1 MPIRKERAGLARTRK
16 NSQEVL
22 VCVNLARSRPTTA
35 QGKLVKACQV
45 PDENPGA
52 DEGPNL
58 LGVTLVLPAIQSIEL
73 PRDYS
78 RAEQAIAKPGQGH
91 RQLTEWRDADFD
103 ADLPGT
109 LRECADRPDIPK
121 RAGAEGPVR
130 GPVGMYGPESTR
142 V

>member
-1 MPIRKERAGLARTRK
+1 MHTSCRPEVKRNSVHPTGKSRPRAGREDSK
-16 NSQEVL
+16 EKL
-22 VCVNLARSRPTTA
+22 VCVDLARSRPSTA

-78 RAEQAIAKPGQGH
+78 RAEQAIAKRGQGH

-109 LRECADRPDIPK
+109 LRECADHPDIPK
-121 RAGAEGPVR
+121 RGR
-130 GPVGMYGPESTR
+130 G
-142 V
+142 

>member
-1 MPIRKERAGLARTRK
+1 MLLTHARFVSTEKSRRTLPIRKERAGLARTRE
-16 NSQEVL
+16 NSQEEL
-22 VCVNLARSRPTTA
+22 VCVDPARSRPSTA

-78 RAEQAIAKPGQGH
+78 RAEQAIAKRGQGH
-91 RQLTEWRDADFD
+91 RQLKKRRDADFE

-109 LRECADRPDIPK
+109 LRECEDRPDIPK
-121 RAGAEGPVR
+121 RGR
-130 GPVGMYGPESTR
+130 G
-142 V
+142 